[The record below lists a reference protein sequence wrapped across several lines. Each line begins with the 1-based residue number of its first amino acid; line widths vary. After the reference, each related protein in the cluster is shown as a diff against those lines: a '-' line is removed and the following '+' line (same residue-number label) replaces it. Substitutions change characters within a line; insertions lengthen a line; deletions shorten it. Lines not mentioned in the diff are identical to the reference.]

1 MFGGLGKLFK
11 GDEGERTRARYQA
24 QVLAINALEPEVQGL
39 SDDELRAR
47 TVSLRQRAQGGAALS
62 ELLVE
67 AFAVREPN
75 SRSVFGV
82 FSSALYSSRGHAC
95 VAARRRVFLAG
106 LMLLDCARRDYCK

>member
-24 QVLAINALEPEVQGL
+24 QVLAINALEPEMQSL

-47 TVSLRQRAQGGAALS
+47 TVSLRQRAQGGSPLN

-67 AFAVREPN
+67 AFAVRQPPVCSVSVYWQRSSVLHHKRGRACHVLISWPQHVGN
-75 SRSVFGV
+75 S
-82 FSSALYSSRGHAC
+82 
-95 VAARRRVFLAG
+95 
-106 LMLLDCARRDYCK
+106 